1 MILEF
6 VYMLQLQLQLQF
18 INKTVELRDLWTCL
32 HKLLIIAQTEKK
44 KNQW

>member
-6 VYMLQLQLQLQF
+6 VYMLELQF

-44 KNQW
+44 KKNQW